1 MTLPLVLE
9 LLSKPKG
16 LEKFFIN
23 QGYQRIGHK
32 TNSKEFKDFKKI
44 DVLGPYVYVDLTP
57 ILRDPIIATLIKI
70 QYSKDIHQA
79 REAYNLARN
88 ILLNFNS
95 YFYDPETGIEMSSEE
110 YKFYNT

>member
-1 MTLPLVLE
+1 MTLPLVLK
-9 LLSKPKG
+9 LISKPKG
-16 LEKFFIN
+16 LEKFLIN
-23 QGYQRIGHK
+23 QGYKRIDNKSHP
-32 TNSKEFKDFKKI
+32 KEFIDFRKI
-44 DVLGPYVYVDLTP
+44 DALGPYVYVDLTP

-70 QYSKDIHQA
+70 QYAKDRHQL

-110 YKFYNT
+110 YRSYNT